1 MGYYYLH
8 RLVDII
14 LYKNINI
21 EDWGDFRLQYIKSEV
36 VHSGKYLDYIET
48 EYKLRN
54 DETKIYESVVRKQ
67 TEINS
72 KTIGHHVTNAVV
84 MIVLNKEHTRMLI
97 NKEFRLSVNDW
108 VYNLPA
114 GLIDRGESVEEAL
127 RRELKEETGL
137 DVVRIIRT
145 LPASFCSIGES
156 NTTTILSYIEATGTL
171 HNDGNPAEEIEPLWI
186 DKDRAREILK
196 SDRITSRTQVL
207 LDMWVNGV

>member
-1 MGYYYLH
+1 MH

-21 EDWGDFRLQYIKSEV
+21 NDWGDFRLQYIKSEV

-72 KTIGHHVTNAVV
+72 KTMGHHTTNAVV
-84 MIVLNKEHTRMLI
+84 MIVLNTEHTKMLI

-114 GLIDRGESVEEAL
+114 GLIDKGESVEEEL

-171 HNDGNPAEEIEPLWI
+171 HNDGNPVEEIEPLWI
-186 DKDRAREILK
+186 DKGIARDLLK

>member
-1 MGYYYLH
+1 MH

-72 KTIGHHVTNAVV
+72 KTMGHHVTNAVV

-114 GLIDRGESVEEAL
+114 GLIDKGESVEEAL

-186 DKDRAREILK
+186 DKGRAREILK

>member
-21 EDWGDFRLQYIKSEV
+21 NDWGDFRLQYIKSEV

-72 KTIGHHVTNAVV
+72 KTMGHHTTNAVV
-84 MIVLNKEHTRMLI
+84 MIVLNKEHTGMLI

-114 GLIDRGESVEEAL
+114 GLIDNSESVEEAL
-127 RRELKEETGL
+127 KRELKEETGL
-137 DVVRIIRT
+137 DFVKIIRT

-171 HNDGNPAEEIEPLWI
+171 HNDGNPVEEIEPLWI

>member
-1 MGYYYLH
+1 M
-8 RLVDII
+8 
-14 LYKNINI
+14 
-21 EDWGDFRLQYIKSEV
+21 
-36 VHSGKYLDYIET
+36 
-48 EYKLRN
+48 
-54 DETKIYESVVRKQ
+54 
-67 TEINS
+67 
-72 KTIGHHVTNAVV
+72 GHHTTNAVV
-84 MIVLNKEHTRMLI
+84 MIVLNTEHTKMLI

-114 GLIDRGESVEEAL
+114 GLIDKGESVEEAL

-145 LPASFCSIGES
+145 LQASFCSIGES

-171 HNDGNPAEEIEPLWI
+171 HNDGNPVEEIEPLWI
-186 DKDRAREILK
+186 DKGIARDILK

>member
-1 MGYYYLH
+1 MH

-72 KTIGHHVTNAVV
+72 KTMGYHTTNAVV

-114 GLIDRGESVEEAL
+114 GLIDKGESVEEAL

-186 DKDRAREILK
+186 DKGRAREILK

>member
-1 MGYYYLH
+1 MH

-21 EDWGDFRLQYIKSEV
+21 NDWGDFRLQYIKSEV

-72 KTIGHHVTNAVV
+72 KTMGHHATNAVV

-137 DVVRIIRT
+137 DVVRVIRI

-156 NTTTILSYIEATGTL
+156 NTTTILSYIDATGTL
-171 HNDGNPAEEIEPLWI
+171 HNDGNPVEEIEPLWI
-186 DKDRAREILK
+186 DKGIARDILK

>member
-1 MGYYYLH
+1 M
-8 RLVDII
+8 
-14 LYKNINI
+14 
-21 EDWGDFRLQYIKSEV
+21 
-36 VHSGKYLDYIET
+36 
-48 EYKLRN
+48 
-54 DETKIYESVVRKQ
+54 
-67 TEINS
+67 
-72 KTIGHHVTNAVV
+72 GHHTTNAVV
-84 MIVLNKEHTRMLI
+84 MIVLNTEHTKMLI

-114 GLIDRGESVEEAL
+114 GLIDKGESVEEAL

-145 LPASFCSIGES
+145 LQASFCSIGES

-171 HNDGNPAEEIEPLWI
+171 HNDGNPVEEIEPLWI
-186 DKDRAREILK
+186 DKGRAREILR

>member
-1 MGYYYLH
+1 MH

-21 EDWGDFRLQYIKSEV
+21 NDWGDFRLQYIKSEV

-72 KTIGHHVTNAVV
+72 KTMGHHTTNAVV
-84 MIVLNKEHTRMLI
+84 MIVLNTEHTKMLI

-114 GLIDRGESVEEAL
+114 GLIDKGESVEEAL

-171 HNDGNPAEEIEPLWI
+171 HNDGNPVEEIEPLWI
-186 DKDRAREILK
+186 DKGIARDILK

>member
-21 EDWGDFRLQYIKSEV
+21 NDWGDFRLQYIKSEV

-72 KTIGHHVTNAVV
+72 KTMGYHTTNAVV
-84 MIVLNKEHTRMLI
+84 MIVLNKEHTKMLI

>member
-1 MGYYYLH
+1 MH

-21 EDWGDFRLQYIKSEV
+21 NDWGDFRLQYIKSEV

-72 KTIGHHVTNAVV
+72 KTMGHHTTNAVV
-84 MIVLNKEHTRMLI
+84 MIVLNKEHTKMLI

-137 DVVRIIRT
+137 DIVRVIRT

-171 HNDGNPAEEIEPLWI
+171 HNDGNPVEEIEPFWI
-186 DKDRAREILK
+186 DKGRAREILK

>member
-1 MGYYYLH
+1 MH

-21 EDWGDFRLQYIKSEV
+21 NDWGDFRLQYIKSEV

-72 KTIGHHVTNAVV
+72 KTMGYHATNAVV
-84 MIVLNKEHTRMLI
+84 MIVLNKEHTKMLI

-114 GLIDRGESVEEAL
+114 GLIDKGESVEEAL

-137 DVVRIIRT
+137 DIVRIIRT

-171 HNDGNPAEEIEPLWI
+171 HNDGNPVEEIEPLWI
-186 DKDRAREILK
+186 DKGIAREILK

>member
-1 MGYYYLH
+1 MH

-21 EDWGDFRLQYIKSEV
+21 KDWGDFRLQYIKSEV

-72 KTIGHHVTNAVV
+72 KTMGHHTTNAVV
-84 MIVLNKEHTRMLI
+84 MIVLNKEHTKMLI

-114 GLIDRGESVEEAL
+114 GLIDKGESVEEAL

-156 NTTTILSYIEATGTL
+156 NTTTILSYVEATGTL

>member
-1 MGYYYLH
+1 MH

-84 MIVLNKEHTRMLI
+84 MIVLNKEHTKMLI

-114 GLIDRGESVEEAL
+114 GLIDKGESVEEAL

-186 DKDRAREILK
+186 DKGRAREVLK

>member
-1 MGYYYLH
+1 
-8 RLVDII
+8 
-14 LYKNINI
+14 
-21 EDWGDFRLQYIKSEV
+21 
-36 VHSGKYLDYIET
+36 
-48 EYKLRN
+48 
-54 DETKIYESVVRKQ
+54 
-67 TEINS
+67 
-72 KTIGHHVTNAVV
+72 
-84 MIVLNKEHTRMLI
+84 MLI

-114 GLIDRGESVEEAL
+114 GLIDKGESVEEAL

-156 NTTTILSYIEATGTL
+156 NTTTILSYIEAAGTL
-171 HNDGNPAEEIEPLWI
+171 HNDGNPVEEIEPLWI
-186 DKDRAREILK
+186 DKGRAREILK

>member
-1 MGYYYLH
+1 MH

-21 EDWGDFRLQYIKSEV
+21 NDWGDFRLQYIKSEV

-72 KTIGHHVTNAVV
+72 KTMGHHATNAVA
-84 MIVLNKEHTRMLI
+84 MIVLNTEHTRMLI

-137 DVVRIIRT
+137 DIVRVIRT

-171 HNDGNPAEEIEPLWI
+171 HNDGNPAEEIEPLWV
-186 DKDRAREILK
+186 DKGRAREILK

>member
-1 MGYYYLH
+1 MH

-72 KTIGHHVTNAVV
+72 KTMGHHTTNAVV

-114 GLIDRGESVEEAL
+114 SLIDRGESVEEAL

-186 DKDRAREILK
+186 DKGRAREILK

>member
-1 MGYYYLH
+1 MH

-21 EDWGDFRLQYIKSEV
+21 NDWGDFRLQYIKSEV

-72 KTIGHHVTNAVV
+72 KTMGHHVTNAVV
-84 MIVLNKEHTRMLI
+84 MIVLNKEHTKMLI

-114 GLIDRGESVEEAL
+114 GLIDNGESVEEAL

-186 DKDRAREILK
+186 DKGRAREILK

>member
-1 MGYYYLH
+1 MH

-21 EDWGDFRLQYIKSEV
+21 NDWGDFRLQYIKSEV

-72 KTIGHHVTNAVV
+72 KTMGHHTTNAVV
-84 MIVLNKEHTRMLI
+84 MIVLNKEHTKMLI

-114 GLIDRGESVEEAL
+114 DLIDRSESVEEAL

-186 DKDRAREILK
+186 DKGRAREILK

>member
-1 MGYYYLH
+1 MH

-21 EDWGDFRLQYIKSEV
+21 NDWGDFRLQYIKSEV

-84 MIVLNKEHTRMLI
+84 MIVLNKEHTRMMI

-114 GLIDRGESVEEAL
+114 GLIDKGESVEEAL

-137 DVVRIIRT
+137 DVVKIIRT

-186 DKDRAREILK
+186 DKGRAREMLK

>member
-1 MGYYYLH
+1 MH

-21 EDWGDFRLQYIKSEV
+21 NDWGDFRLQYIKSEV

-72 KTIGHHVTNAVV
+72 KTMGHHDTNAVV

-171 HNDGNPAEEIEPLWI
+171 HNDGNPVEEIEPLWI
-186 DKDRAREILK
+186 DKGIARDILK

>member
-1 MGYYYLH
+1 MH

-21 EDWGDFRLQYIKSEV
+21 NDWGDFRLQYIKSEV

-72 KTIGHHVTNAVV
+72 KTMGHHTTNAVV
-84 MIVLNKEHTRMLI
+84 MIVLNKEHTKMLI

-114 GLIDRGESVEEAL
+114 GLIDKGESVEEAL

-137 DVVRIIRT
+137 DVVRVIRT

-186 DKDRAREILK
+186 DKGRAREILK

>member
-1 MGYYYLH
+1 MGYH
-8 RLVDII
+8 A
-14 LYKNINI
+14 
-21 EDWGDFRLQYIKSEV
+21 
-36 VHSGKYLDYIET
+36 
-48 EYKLRN
+48 
-54 DETKIYESVVRKQ
+54 
-67 TEINS
+67 
-72 KTIGHHVTNAVV
+72 TNAVV
-84 MIVLNKEHTRMLI
+84 MIVLNKEHTKMLI

-137 DVVRIIRT
+137 DVVRVIRT
-145 LPASFCSIGES
+145 LPSSFCSIGES

-171 HNDGNPAEEIEPLWI
+171 NNDGNPVEEIEPLWI
-186 DKDRAREILK
+186 DKGRAREILK

>member
-1 MGYYYLH
+1 MH

-21 EDWGDFRLQYIKSEV
+21 NDWGDFRLQYIKSEV

-72 KTIGHHVTNAVV
+72 ETMGHHTTNAVV
-84 MIVLNKEHTRMLI
+84 MIVLNKEHTKMLI

-127 RRELKEETGL
+127 KRELKEETGL
-137 DVVRIIRT
+137 DIVRIIRT

-156 NTTTILSYIEATGTL
+156 NTTTILSYIEAIGTL
-171 HNDGNPAEEIEPLWI
+171 HNDGNPVEEIEPLWI
-186 DKDRAREILK
+186 DKGRAREILK

>member
-1 MGYYYLH
+1 MH

-72 KTIGHHVTNAVV
+72 KTMGHHVTHAVV

-114 GLIDRGESVEEAL
+114 GLIDKGESVEEAL

-171 HNDGNPAEEIEPLWI
+171 HNDGNPVEEIEPLWV
-186 DKDRAREILK
+186 DKGRARDILK

>member
-21 EDWGDFRLQYIKSEV
+21 NDWGDFRLQYIKSEV

-114 GLIDRGESVEEAL
+114 GLIDKGESVEEAL

-156 NTTTILSYIEATGTL
+156 NTTTILSYVEATGTL

-186 DKDRAREILK
+186 DKGRAREILK

-207 LDMWVNGV
+207 LDIWVNGV